1 MSEIWDVEM
10 GYVTSRRGARLH
22 LVVADGRVHCKSGSG
37 VIISS
42 RKARGSDAPHT
53 CKKCREALRTRLV
66 DVLSISYEVAIAPKP
81 LRPMATSPKND
92 ELMLF

>member
-66 DVLSISYEVAIAPKP
+66 DVLSARTRI
-81 LRPMATSPKND
+81 RPPRGSRQPGD
-92 ELMLF
+92 HPGL